1 MSNEIVVVQPDYES
15 LWKLSQRVSNTP
27 FVPTALR
34 GKNEAVLACVLY
46 GAELGLGPMQSLNS
60 IHVIEGRTAMSPEL
74 MRAMVARHGHR
85 IDVLENSNTVCEV
98 EGTRSDTGSTAKV
111 RWTME
116 DAKMAGLAGKNNWKT
131 YPRAMLLA
139 RATSELCRIVFP
151 DVIAGLSYTP
161 EEVSSIA
168 GVEYVES
175 VPEPQHA
182 EKPAAESFEIEEITE
197 PVFEEEIVVEE
208 EIVEAEIVEAEQPM
222 SKKKLKYIGENARI
236 TPIMDSVEELVSN
249 PMPNETGPAFDKRLA
264 TAETWGKWPFVK
276 AVTVVCAK
284 KVSRDMPIN
293 FYELAHD
300 KILFE
305 EVERAIA
312 DRNK

>member
-1 MSNEIVVVQPDYES
+1 MTEIVQAQPHDYEMM
-15 LWKLSQRVSNTP
+15 WKLSQRVSNTP
-27 FVPTALR
+27 FVPAGLR

-85 IDVLENSNTVCEV
+85 IDVIENTNEACEV
-98 EGTRSDTGSTAKV
+98 KGIRADTGSTATV

-161 EEVSSIA
+161 EEVASIE
-168 GVEYVES
+168 GVEY
-175 VPEPQHA
+175 EP
-182 EKPAAESFEIEEITE
+182 
-197 PVFEEEIVVEE
+197 EIVDPVVPVIDESDIVDADIVEE
-208 EIVEAEIVEAEQPM
+208 EKPQR
-222 SKKKLKYIGENARI
+222 KKIGEKAKM
-236 TPIMDSVEELVSN
+236 TPIAESVEE
-249 PMPNETGPAFDKRLA
+249 MKEQGFPAISTAPGFDERLA
-264 TAETWGKWPFVK
+264 ISEQTWGRWPFVK
-276 AVTVVCAK
+276 AIALAQAK
-284 KVSRDMPIN
+284 IIGCEVPTN
-293 FYELAHD
+293 FYQLAND
-300 KILFE
+300 EKLWLAVQKIVSEKLESSNSE
-305 EVERAIA
+305 EGE
-312 DRNK
+312 